1 MLRFFPQNVIFS
13 QFRRLSSS
21 KLPER
26 LSEKLLQ
33 GPKNRKSFP
42 KAPKSLSLARNLAQA
57 DVSLPEF
64 ILQIQPYIANK
75 TETTFVEDGDLEG
88 KVFCHS
94 CFTNTACQKSNF
106 CSKIQVLQNNH
117 NMVNLGFCEKI
128 DNF

>member
-1 MLRFFPQNVIFS
+1 MLRFLPQNVIFS

-75 TETTFVEDGDLEG
+75 TETTFVEDGELEG
-88 KVFCHS
+88 KICLSFM
-94 CFTNTACQKSNF
+94 FYKYQSNIWF
-106 CSKIQVLQNNH
+106 LHFQIIWLCSKIFSTTPKNT
-117 NMVNLGFCEKI
+117 
-128 DNF
+128 

>member
-88 KVFCHS
+88 KGFFVIHILQ
-94 CFTNTACQKSNF
+94 TRRVKSLIFVQN
-106 CSKIQVLQNNH
+106 SSSSNNH
-117 NMVNLGFCEKI
+117 NIVNLGFCEKI

>member
-75 TETTFVEDGDLEG
+75 TETTFVEDGELEG
-88 KVFCHS
+88 KICLSFIFYKHS
-94 CFTNTACQKSNF
+94 V
-106 CSKIQVLQNNH
+106 SKV
-117 NMVNLGFCEKI
+117 
-128 DNF
+128 

>member
-64 ILQIQPYIANK
+64 ILQIKPYIANK

-88 KVFCHS
+88 KGFFFVIHILQ
-94 CFTNTACQKSNF
+94 TQRVKSLIFVQN
-106 CSKIQVLQNNH
+106 SSSSNNH
-117 NMVNLGFCEKI
+117 NIVNLGF
-128 DNF
+128 